1 MKIWPALLVLSALL
15 GCGPGDE
22 AQTSNETPL
31 PSGVEMVALDLSTV
45 DGIDSVEQ
53 RAASSLP
60 VVAAE
65 RTVVCDDMNSNQR
78 FLSRTFTVT
87 NNTGQAL
94 SQLHAHAHT
103 QPGNSDG
110 TALKDLMAFGA
121 VKPANAQQA
130 LPRHGMLCEAQ
141 QRPVPDAQRADL
153 QLYTPAYLAAETQQV
168 PNLPNGVLAL
178 GYGFLAQQ
186 RADNANADDDPRT
199 IGPGESAQF
208 TVAYKVPRGSDAVYQ
223 LKATFVLYSG
233 GAANE
238 LVQTPEDQ
246 RNGTTAGL
254 TTLPA
259 DTARVSVAG
268 GPACGLSAGHRFQS
282 AVLIGKRAD
291 QDITDSELDAPAT
304 FTTINSPNADGPG
317 SLREA
322 IANAP
327 TGGAICFT
335 QNIPAIGLTIE
346 RDLTLMGTQGA
357 ALNGQNSFQVLHIT
371 GAKVQLY
378 GFRIYNG
385 SSNTGAGIH
394 NTSTLTLRG
403 MRIDSN
409 IAGASDMAQGGGIYS
424 SGPLFIFDSVV
435 QQNTAIGHD
444 GGVSHPDFYAASG
457 GAAQGGG
464 IYLDNAPLQLVGSL
478 VSGNTAQGGNGA
490 MGRNGQEEIQGT
502 EEPVFA
508 FCTVSPTDGGNGGDA
523 YGGGIY
529 KAGTSTV
536 VNPSLVAGNVT
547 VGGNPG
553 SGGDVPDTC
562 SIYGSNLGSF
572 GNAGPE
578 DIAP

>member
-1 MKIWPALLVLSALL
+1 MKFWPALLVCSALL
-15 GCGPGDE
+15 GCGSEEE
-22 AQTSNETPL
+22 AQTHSDITLPL
-31 PSGVEMVALDLSTV
+31 GSELVALDLSTV
-45 DGIDSVEQ
+45 EGINPVVQ
-53 RAASSLP
+53 RAESSLP
-60 VVAAE
+60 VVASG

-87 NNTGQAL
+87 NNTGKAL
-94 SQLHAHAHT
+94 TQLQAHAYT
-103 QPGNSDG
+103 LPGNADG
-110 TALKDLMAFGA
+110 TALKDLTAFGA

-153 QLYTPAYLAAETQQV
+153 QLYTPAYLAAETQRV
-168 PNLPNGVLAL
+168 PNVPNGVHAL

-186 RADNANADDDPRT
+186 RSDNANADSHPRT
-199 IGPGESAQF
+199 MGPGESAQF
-208 TVAYKVPRGSDAVYQ
+208 TVAYKVPKGADAVYQ

-233 GAANE
+233 GTANE

-246 RNGTTAGL
+246 RKGTTAGL
-254 TTLPA
+254 PTLPA
-259 DTARVSVAG
+259 NTARVSVAG
-268 GPACGLSAGHRFQS
+268 GPACGLSAGHRFQP
-282 AVLIGKRAD
+282 AVLIGRQAN

-304 FTTINSPNADGPG
+304 FTTINSINADGPG

-327 TGGAICFT
+327 SGGAICFT

-346 RDLTLMGTQGA
+346 RDLTLMGAQGA

-394 NTSTLTLRG
+394 NTGTLTLRG

-409 IAGASDMAQGGGIYS
+409 IAGASDLAQGGGIYS
-424 SGPLFIFDSVV
+424 SGPLFLFDSVV

-444 GGVSHPDFYAASG
+444 SGVSHPDFYAASG

-464 IYLDNAPLQLVGSL
+464 IYLNNAPLQLVGSL
-478 VSGNTAQGGNGA
+478 VSGNTAQGGNGSA
-490 MGRNGQEEIQGT
+490 GRDGQEEIQGT

-508 FCTVSPTDGGNGGDA
+508 FCTVVPTDGGSGGDA
-523 YGGGIY
+523 TGGGIY
-529 KAGTSTV
+529 KSGTSTV
-536 VNPSLVAGNVT
+536 VNPGLVSGNVAA
-547 VGGNPG
+547 GGNPG
-553 SGGDVPDTC
+553 NGGSVPGAC
-562 SIYGSNLGSF
+562 SIYSANLGSF